1 MGEAAK
7 IRVFSVDDH
16 PLLNE
21 AIAAIINSQPD
32 MQLVAQATSGSD
44 AVRQFRQHRPD
55 ITVMDL
61 RLPDMSGIDHDDV
74 SRCLKPNQNWY
85 RFICYSPLG
94 CCRNCLRPSP
104 LSTPPPGHGSRRCL
118 LRRHARADPL
128 VKYCF

>member
-55 ITVMDL
+55 RYCQVEEI
-61 RLPDMSGIDHDDV
+61 
-74 SRCLKPNQNWY
+74 
-85 RFICYSPLG
+85 
-94 CCRNCLRPSP
+94 
-104 LSTPPPGHGSRRCL
+104 
-118 LRRHARADPL
+118 RAD
-128 VKYCF
+128 